1 MVFLAEGLSNWT
13 EMQKIL
19 HDIAQLDHVR
29 GGLVISADGQVLC
42 SEFALPPAK
51 APESFP
57 WVDLVKQLNG
67 VKEADVIF
75 SETRVYLRQSQ
86 NGYLVI
92 LMEPYAALA
101 MIRLHCDVQLSVLQ
115 KEKSKGV
122 RRFFKK

>member
-1 MVFLAEGLSNWT
+1 
-13 EMQKIL
+13 MQNIL

-29 GGLVISADGQVLC
+29 GGLVISADGQVLW
-42 SEFALPPAK
+42 SEFAFPLAK

-57 WVDLVKQLNG
+57 WVDLVNQLDG

-75 SETRVYLRQSQ
+75 SETRVYLRQSG

-92 LMEPYAALA
+92 LLEPYAVLA
-101 MIRLHCDVQLSVLQ
+101 MVRLQCDVQLSALQ
-115 KEKSKGV
+115 KEKVKGV